1 MRETERRIV
10 RAAEVLF
17 ADRGFDV
24 TWTDLAAA
32 ANVPPAVVRRYFRN
46 KSLLVDKVF
55 ARLAARRW
63 RPEWEAMLANRT
75 APLERRLIRFFTEYT
90 THAPRTSTRLAM
102 RAALSDGLAN
112 AKAAFDAALARRAL
126 LPIVRELRHDAGLP
140 TPEER
145 HILAGELELVHMICG
160 AVTYPNVRL
169 HIFDVP
175 VHGNLAEL
183 VAMMVRTW
191 LPGARA
197 EIVRLHRAVQPVL
210 QPAPLLAATHPS
222 SAPSLPHVEVIE
234 EAVCG

>member
-1 MRETERRIV
+1 MRDTERRIL
-10 RAAEVLF
+10 RAAEGLF
-17 ADRGFDV
+17 AERGFDV
-24 TWTDLAAA
+24 TWTDLANAA
-32 ANVPPAVVRRYFRN
+32 DVPPALVRRYFRN

-63 RPEWEAMLANRT
+63 RSEWEPMLANRA
-75 APLERRLIRFFTEYT
+75 APLERRLIRFFTEYA
-90 THAPRTSTRLAM
+90 THGARTGTRLSM

-112 AKAAFDAALARRAL
+112 AKAAFDGALARRAL
-126 LPIVRELRHDAGLP
+126 LPIVRELRHDAALP
-140 TPEER
+140 APEER
-145 HILAGELELVHMICG
+145 NILAGELELVHMICG

-197 EIVRLHRAVQPVL
+197 EIVRLHGSAPAVQA
-210 QPAPLLAATHPS
+210 APLLAVMETPS
-222 SAPSLPHVEVIE
+222 GPAMPHVEVIE
-234 EAVCG
+234 EAFCA